1 MTLFLYLQLRN
12 LVWATSKHDVYLLF
26 DHSVLHWSALSGVDT
41 EIMDVDGHIAPSE
54 VGNPFF
60 LKKKFPFETLAPI
73 FMILHCL
80 IAEAP
85 RKHIRRVFSYSSQY
99 HGSEG

>member
-26 DHSVLHWSALSGVDT
+26 DYSVLHWSALSGVDT

-54 VGNPFF
+54 VGNTFF
-60 LKKKFPFETLAPI
+60 FEKNPI
-73 FMILHCL
+73 WNISTYIYA
-80 IAEAP
+80 IALSYCRSTQEA
-85 RKHIRRVFSYSSQY
+85 Y
-99 HGSEG
+99 